1 MQPAAPVG
9 DKPVTW
15 AENIPDDEGTGLQLR
30 VRAALRAQFVKR
42 AFLDVRCCC
51 HQVIGQAV
59 VSAERG
65 LVAGGLV

>member
-1 MQPAAPVG
+1 M
-9 DKPVTW
+9 
-15 AENIPDDEGTGLQLR
+15 PDDQGTRLQLR
-30 VRAALRAQFVKR
+30 EKVALAAQF
-42 AFLDVRCCC
+42 FLRVFSDVRCCC